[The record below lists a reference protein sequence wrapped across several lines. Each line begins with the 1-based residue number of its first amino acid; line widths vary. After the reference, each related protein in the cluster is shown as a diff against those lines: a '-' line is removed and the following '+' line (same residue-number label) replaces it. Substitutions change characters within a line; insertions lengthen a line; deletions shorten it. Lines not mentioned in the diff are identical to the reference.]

1 MTKKSRWSF
10 PSARK
15 DRQKYTS
22 DDYRSRYTKIKWNKN
37 KKKGK
42 EKN

>member
-22 DDYRSRYTKIKWNKN
+22 DDYRSKYTKIKWNKKW
-37 KKKGK
+37 KKKLK
-42 EKN
+42 K